1 VIYFLSSLSEH
12 INDEIDETNIVVFG
26 LQWLFVPSYPIYQV
40 VSKATDAHSYIDEL
54 AQFVYGG
61 GVIGEVIV
69 AAGAIIVMFVA
80 GIDPQIR
87 QLISLK
93 ALINQQLR
101 VLSFAILSAI
111 IGYYVLWWIIPLF
124 ITTIFFYIQ
133 VYFLMPLVVL
143 GAPFLPF
150 IIVAVA
156 QAIEAE
162 ERKRFMREF
171 GHFGRFGSRY

>member
-1 VIYFLSSLSEH
+1 VIYFLSSISEH

-54 AQFVYGG
+54 AQFVYGVC
-61 GVIGEVIV
+61 VIGEVIG

-101 VLSFAILSAI
+101 VLSFAIVSAI

-124 ITTIFFYIQ
+124 IKTIFFYIQ

-162 ERKRFMREF
+162 ERKRFMRSY